1 MEKHIYDDKNGLGYT
16 LYGDYYLPDLELP
29 EDEEAH
35 YGKYGMLRK
44 TYLMEHRKP
53 YYQMLILQGKLNKH
67 LNRVERE
74 AHERMEVLVMQMAEK
89 QGVTEP
95 LKAEQPKL
103 RIRKMNGIRTAAEEM
118 VLTEI
123 IYGEE
128 VKKKEYHCLY
138 H

>member
-1 MEKHIYDDKNGLGYT
+1 MEKHIYDDKSGLGYT

-35 YGKYGMLRK
+35 YGKYGILRK
-44 TYLMEHRKP
+44 TYLKEHRKP
-53 YYQMLILQGKLNKH
+53 YYQMLMLQGKLNKH
-67 LNRVERE
+67 LNRVDRE

-103 RIRKMNGIRTAAEEM
+103 WIRKMNGIRTAAEEM

-123 IYGEE
+123 IYG
-128 VKKKEYHCLY
+128 
-138 H
+138 

>member
-16 LYGDYYLPDLELP
+16 LYGAYYLPNLELP

-53 YYQMLILQGKLNKH
+53 YYQMLMLQGKLNKH
-67 LNRVERE
+67 LNRVDRE

-103 RIRKMNGIRTAAEEM
+103 WIRKMNGIRTAAEEM

-123 IYGEE
+123 IYG
-128 VKKKEYHCLY
+128 
-138 H
+138 

>member
-1 MEKHIYDDKNGLGYT
+1 MKKHIYDDKSGLGYK

-35 YGKYGMLRK
+35 YGKYGILRK
-44 TYLMEHRKP
+44 TYLKEHRKP
-53 YYQMLILQGKLNKH
+53 YYQMFMLQGKLNKH
-67 LNRVERE
+67 LNRVDRE

-103 RIRKMNGIRTAAEEM
+103 WIRKMNGIRTAAEEM

-123 IYGEE
+123 IYG
-128 VKKKEYHCLY
+128 
-138 H
+138 

>member
-1 MEKHIYDDKNGLGYT
+1 MKKYIYDDKSGLGYR
-16 LYGDYYLPDLELP
+16 LYGEYYLPDLELM
-29 EDEEAH
+29 EDEEAC

-53 YYQMLILQGKLNKH
+53 YYQMLMLQGILNKH
-67 LNRVERE
+67 LNRIDRE

-103 RIRKMNGIRTAAEEM
+103 WIRKMNGIRTAAEEM

-123 IYGEE
+123 IYG
-128 VKKKEYHCLY
+128 
-138 H
+138 

>member
-16 LYGDYYLPDLELP
+16 LQGDYYLPNLELP

-53 YYQMLILQGKLNKH
+53 YYQMLMLQGKLNKH
-67 LNRVERE
+67 LNRVDRE

-103 RIRKMNGIRTAAEEM
+103 WIRKMNGIRTAAEEM

-123 IYGEE
+123 MYG
-128 VKKKEYHCLY
+128 
-138 H
+138 

>member
-67 LNRVERE
+67 LNRVDRE

-89 QGVTEP
+89 QGITEP

-103 RIRKMNGIRTAAEEM
+103 WIQEMNGIRTAAEEM

-123 IYGEE
+123 ICG
-128 VKKKEYHCLY
+128 
-138 H
+138 